1 MENREKK
8 MQIEEIAGA
17 GGGKH
22 PGGDETN
29 TSQVLK

>member
-17 GGGKH
+17 GGGSTKVEVRLTH
-22 PGGDETN
+22 P
-29 TSQVLK
+29 KY